1 MNSIVSS
8 LSELTA
14 YIVSG
19 SLYDKIGPMISFV
32 VSFIIGIIGS
42 IFYITLS
49 ASYKSWIPIMVLGS
63 KFGISASFNLVY
75 LANRLFPPVYSSTTF
90 GLCNFVARFGSI
102 LAPIFAEFPAPLP
115 MTIFC
120 IIAGI
125 AAGVS
130 LILRTDVN
138 NK

>member
-8 LSELTA
+8 VSELTA

-19 SLYDKIGPMISFV
+19 ALYDKIGPKISFV

-90 GLCNFVARFGSI
+90 GLCNFVEIRFNTSTYLCRIPSSSSNDYI
-102 LAPIFAEFPAPLP
+102 LHYSWYRCRSFSDP
-115 MTIFC
+115 
-120 IIAGI
+120 
-125 AAGVS
+125 
-130 LILRTDVN
+130 
-138 NK
+138 